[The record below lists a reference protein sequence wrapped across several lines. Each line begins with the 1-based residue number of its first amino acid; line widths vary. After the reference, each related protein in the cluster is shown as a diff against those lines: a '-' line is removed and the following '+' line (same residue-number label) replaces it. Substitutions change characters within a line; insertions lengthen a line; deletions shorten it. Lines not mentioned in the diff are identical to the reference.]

1 MIDENKLFTALTN
14 IISSPRTTK
23 LLKSLI
29 LPNGNG
35 EYLLFGIYVIIKE
48 RDCYSVHIGNE
59 QINTFSDLKTA
70 VTWATMDYRNLIME
84 SNKVSML
91 DKQINSSEFNIEL
104 YKKMYKKSK
113 DVDMKAIYLNKLQ
126 TNTIKKK
133 ELTCELDLHIRKM
146 QKWQQSKF
154 AEQTTK

>member
-1 MIDENKLFTALTN
+1 MIEENKLFTALTN

-35 EYLLFGIYVIIKE
+35 EYLLFGIYVILKE

-70 VTWATMDYRNLIME
+70 VTWATMDHRNLIME

>member
-14 IISSPRTTK
+14 IISSPKTTK

-29 LPNGNG
+29 LPNGHG
-35 EYLLFGIYVIIKE
+35 EYLLFGIYVIRKE

-70 VTWATMDYRNLIME
+70 VTWATMDHRNLIMD
-84 SNKVSML
+84 SNKVNML

-133 ELTCELDLHIRKM
+133 ELTYELDLHIKKM

>member
-1 MIDENKLFTALTN
+1 VFTALTN

-35 EYLLFGIYVIIKE
+35 EYLLFGIYVILKE

-70 VTWATMDYRNLIME
+70 VTWATMDHRNLIME

>member
-29 LPNGNG
+29 LPNGHG
-35 EYLLFGIYVIIKE
+35 EYLLFGIYVIRKE

-70 VTWATMDYRNLIME
+70 VTWSTMDHRNLIME
-84 SNKVSML
+84 SNKVNML

-133 ELTCELDLHIRKM
+133 ELTYELDLHIKKM

>member
-35 EYLLFGIYVIIKE
+35 EYLLFGIYVIRKE
-48 RDCYSVHIGNE
+48 RDWYSIHIGDE
-59 QINTFSDLKTA
+59 QINNFSDLKTA
-70 VTWATMDYRNLIME
+70 VTWATMDHRNLIIE
-84 SNKVSML
+84 SNKVNML

-133 ELTCELDLHIRKM
+133 ELTYELDLHIRKM

>member
-1 MIDENKLFTALTN
+1 
-14 IISSPRTTK
+14 
-23 LLKSLI
+23 
-29 LPNGNG
+29 
-35 EYLLFGIYVIIKE
+35 VIRKE

-59 QINTFSDLKTA
+59 QINNFSDLKTA
-70 VTWATMDYRNLIME
+70 VTWATMDHRNLIME
-84 SNKVSML
+84 SNKVNML

-133 ELTCELDLHIRKM
+133 ELTYELDVHIKKM

>member
-70 VTWATMDYRNLIME
+70 VTWATMDHRNLIME

>member
-35 EYLLFGIYVIIKE
+35 EYLLFGIYVILKE

-70 VTWATMDYRNLIME
+70 VTWATMDHRNLIME